1 MITSVA
7 STILITSCLITL
19 GMQKEEYG
27 AGALRVQYI
36 FQTLGVN
43 DDLSFLSRIL
53 SLQF

>member
-27 AGALRVQYI
+27 AGTLRVQLY
-36 FQTLGVN
+36 LPN
-43 DDLSFLSRIL
+43 SRREG
-53 SLQF
+53 